1 MSNIVKSNTKSSN
14 EFLVLISCY
23 NHLKRD
29 DYMKY
34 TDEQKQNVVNHY
46 ADRESISDIV
56 TDSQVPRSK
65 TYFWIK
71 EYQNSN
77 TSKRKK

>member
-1 MSNIVKSNTKSSN
+1 
-14 EFLVLISCY
+14 
-23 NHLKRD
+23 
-29 DYMKY
+29 MKY